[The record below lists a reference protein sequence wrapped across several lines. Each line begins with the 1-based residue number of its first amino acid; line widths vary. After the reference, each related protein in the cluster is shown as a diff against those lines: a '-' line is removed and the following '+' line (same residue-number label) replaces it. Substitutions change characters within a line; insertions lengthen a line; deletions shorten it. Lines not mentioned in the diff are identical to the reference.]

1 MQYLIVKLDISG
13 GTEGVR
19 ALSASSI
26 RHGRVT
32 IASTAAATL
41 GRMQLLRT
49 PAAVVGAHPRT
60 AEDVLNVHLEL
71 ERGAPF
77 CANRA
82 CALHVRLLDAQVE
95 GGGNW
100 VSLPDGRT
108 FGRSR
113 LGNRLLCDACATHR
127 GPVRIAAA
135 RTTN

>member
-1 MQYLIVKLDISG
+1 MPLPRS
-13 GTEGVR
+13 
-19 ALSASSI
+19 
-26 RHGRVT
+26 H
-32 IASTAAATL
+32 
-41 GRMQLLRT
+41 
-49 PAAVVGAHPRT
+49 AAVGPAHPRT
-60 AEDVLNVHLEL
+60 AEDVSSVHLEL

-77 CANRA
+77 CANPA

-113 LGNRLLCDACATHR
+113 CGNTLLCDACATRR